1 MKFQSLSSGSTVVAL
16 GEPMPYQ
23 SPLRIDQ
30 CYPSV
35 VTYLDSKTGEYVGK
49 VYKDT
54 EGRWY
59 LRTHYINSDIPFEV
73 FTKYGGFVFLNKLH
87 RNYQ

>member
-1 MKFQSLSSGSTVVAL
+1 MILQLLSTGRWYVVY
-16 GEPMPYQ
+16 GDPVPYQ

-35 VTYLDSKTGEYVGK
+35 VTYSDSKTGEHVGK

-59 LRTHYINSDIPFEV
+59 LRTRYINSDIPLEV
-73 FTKYGGFVFLNKLH
+73 FTKYGGFLFLNKLH
-87 RNYQ
+87 RNQ

>member
-1 MKFQSLSSGSTVVAL
+1 MHVQPLNSGKTMVNYGKPV
-16 GEPMPYQ
+16 PYQ

-35 VTYLDSKTGEYVGK
+35 VTYSDSKTGEHVGK
-49 VYKDT
+49 VYKDA

-59 LRTHYINSDIPFEV
+59 LRTRYINSDIPFEV
-73 FTKYGGFVFLNKLH
+73 FTKYDGFLFLNKLH
-87 RNYQ
+87 RNQ

>member
-1 MKFQSLSSGSTVVAL
+1 MKLQSLNSGNTVVEY
-16 GEPMPYQ
+16 GDPMPYQ

-35 VTYLDSKTGEYVGK
+35 VTYSDSKTGEHVGK

-59 LRTHYINSDIPFEV
+59 LRTRYINSDIPFEV
-73 FTKYGGFVFLNKLH
+73 FTKYEGFLFLNKLH
-87 RNYQ
+87 KNQ

>member
-1 MKFQSLSSGSTVVAL
+1 MILQLLSTGRWYVVY
-16 GEPMPYQ
+16 GDPVPYQ

-35 VTYLDSKTGEYVGK
+35 VTYSDSKTGEYLGK

-59 LRTHYINSDIPFEV
+59 LRTRYINSDIPFEV
-73 FTKYGGFVFLNKLH
+73 FTKYGGFLFLNKLH
-87 RNYQ
+87 RNQ